1 MSCVFD
7 SIGRQ
12 FSHYFFRSEYFSRC
26 LMASV
31 AFNIRS
37 VIFRALKTVGK
48 LPNGSNGCSRS
59 ENSLKGQLS
68 QLCHEK

>member
-37 VIFRALKTVGK
+37 VIFRALKTVGN
-48 LPNGSNGCSRS
+48 LMDARA
-59 ENSLKGQLS
+59 LKIRLRGNY
-68 QLCHEK
+68 HNYAMKND